1 VRSFFVDG
9 EHVVTA
15 FATDYRKMDC
25 EDLRE
30 GQRVQV
36 RGFRQPNGMV
46 LATRIERDD

>member
-1 VRSFFVDG
+1 VRSFVVDG
-9 EHVVTA
+9 EPVVTT

-30 GQRVQV
+30 GQRVKV
-36 RGFRQPNGMV
+36 RGFRQPNGVV